1 MSGKTKATGRFLDVP
16 GDRHHAAPTGLA
28 LSTPGFAF
36 RATGSSW
43 QFAGSTHLNHLR
55 DATSALVDGRS
66 PMRPSGGGTGPAGRR
81 SGSFCHRNPAR
92 GFRLFFCILEA
103 SFESAM
109 KSSPDHLPEAKSREL
124 AFVVETIREGFAFA
138 IARRTMPKLRGG
150 RLLKII
156 LFGSYARGDWVED
169 PVGRYFSD
177 YDLLVVVD
185 REELTDVPEF
195 WARTEE
201 RLLGELASGKELRT
215 PVSLI
220 YHSLEDV
227 NEKLRLGRYF
237 FIDIV
242 RDGIMLFEEEGFPFA
257 EPKPLSPAEAL
268 RETREYYEEWSGSA
282 VNFFR
287 LAEQARQSG
296 MVKEAAF
303 LLHQA
308 TERFYHCLFLVRT
321 LYSPKTHN
329 LNQLRQL
336 TEDVEPRLKSVWPR
350 DTKFERRCYEL
361 LREAYVKARY
371 SRHYRI
377 TAEQLLWLSGR
388 VELLQQIV
396 REVSEKRIATLAEAA

>member
-1 MSGKTKATGRFLDVP
+1 
-16 GDRHHAAPTGLA
+16 
-28 LSTPGFAF
+28 
-36 RATGSSW
+36 
-43 QFAGSTHLNHLR
+43 
-55 DATSALVDGRS
+55 
-66 PMRPSGGGTGPAGRR
+66 
-81 SGSFCHRNPAR
+81 
-92 GFRLFFCILEA
+92 
-103 SFESAM
+103 M
-109 KSSPDHLPEAKSREL
+109 KSDLDHLPDAKRDEL
-124 AFVVETIREGFAFA
+124 AFIVDCLRKGFDFT
-138 IARRTMPKLRGG
+138 IARRTMPRLRGG

-195 WARTEE
+195 WARTEQQ
-201 RLLGELASGKELRT
+201 LLAELGSGHKLRT

-220 YHSLEDV
+220 VHSLDDV

-242 RDGIMLFEEEGFPFA
+242 REGIALFEEPGHPFA

-268 RETREYYEEWSGSA
+268 RETQDYFAEWFESA
-282 VNFFR
+282 DQF
-287 LAEQARQSG
+287 LRQFQHA
-296 MVKEAAF
+296 MNDCAPKVAAF
-303 LLHQA
+303 QLHQA

-336 TEDVEPRLKSVWPR
+336 AEAIEPRLKEVWPR
-350 DTKFERRCYEL
+350 TTKFERRCYEL
-361 LREAYVKARY
+361 LRDAYVKARY

-377 TAEQLLWLSGR
+377 SDEQLGWLSSR
-388 VELLQQIV
+388 VELLQAIV
-396 REVSEKRIATLAEAA
+396 RELCEARIAELAQGA